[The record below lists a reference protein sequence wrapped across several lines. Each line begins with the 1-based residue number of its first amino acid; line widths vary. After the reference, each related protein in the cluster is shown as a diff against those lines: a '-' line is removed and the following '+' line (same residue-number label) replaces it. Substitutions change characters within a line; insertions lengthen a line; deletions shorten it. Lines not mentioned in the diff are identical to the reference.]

1 MMSEA
6 DLRRLVAFAKE
17 RGCLLLVDE
26 TYRDLAL
33 TEKLPLA
40 ASLGDHVIGVASLP
54 KAFGVPGI
62 RVGWVINRSPAL
74 MEQFLAAKEQIS
86 ICGSVINEW
95 VEEQILAQRDAFLTP
110 THAEWLRG
118 LDRVAKWIAGDPML
132 DWEVD
137 GEEGGE

>member
-33 TEKLPLA
+33 TAKLPLA
-40 ASLGDHVIGVASLP
+40 PSLGDHVIGVASLS

-62 RVGWVINRSPAL
+62 RVGWVINRTPAL
-74 MEQFLAAKEQIS
+74 MEQLLAAQTQIS
-86 ICGSVINEW
+86 TCGT
-95 VEEQILAQRDAFLTP
+95 AQPDC
-110 THAEWLRG
+110 
-118 LDRVAKWIAGDPML
+118 VAYQN
-132 DWEVD
+132 
-137 GEEGGE
+137 